1 MVLRSMWGTLV
12 GRMFSVGK
20 AVLMVG
26 ISLGA
31 LSRAFVALMNNV
43 VGIRR
48 DVLSFFLSVHRHLFQ
63 KMNSS
68 APSHGVSF
76 EATKP

>member
-48 DVLSFFLSVHRHLFQ
+48 DVLSFFFKCSLTL
-63 KMNSS
+63 
-68 APSHGVSF
+68 VSKN
-76 EATKP
+76 EQLRTKPRGIIQGN